1 MTIGERIKEKREELG
16 MTQSKFAR
24 KVGMSRQCVSYIENG
39 RFEPRLFSA
48 ICIADV
54 LEITLDE
61 LCGRGKVYGKPR

>member
-1 MTIGERIKEKREELG
+1 MTIGERIKARRKELG
-16 MTQSKFAR
+16 MHQSKLAR
-24 KVGMSRQCVSYIENG
+24 KVGMSRQCISYIEND

-48 ICIADV
+48 ICIADA